1 MNLNQ
6 HRQDRAARMVTRA
19 VHRFQAHGALF
30 VREDGETL
38 PVQLYRGR
46 PSWTDSTAVG
56 IAARALYNWTCSK
69 QTLAEIR
76 RFAGGD
82 GFFGGCSIRYS
93 GDLYQIDKL
102 VPYVETGLGDG
113 YTIQTVKVGPD
124 ETGGTSAGCCR
135 VCLDADG

>member
-6 HRQDRAARMVTRA
+6 HRQDRAARLVTRA

-30 VREDGETL
+30 VRDDGEAL
-38 PVQLYRGR
+38 PVELYRGR

-56 IAARALYNWTCSK
+56 IAARAAYNWTCTK
-69 QTLAEIR
+69 QTLAEIK

-82 GFFGGCSIRYS
+82 GFFGGCAIRYS
-93 GDLYQIDKL
+93 GDLYRIDKL

-124 ETGGTSAGCCR
+124 ETGGIVAGCC
-135 VCLDADG
+135 

>member
-6 HRQDRAARMVTRA
+6 HRQDRAARLVTRA

-30 VREDGETL
+30 VRDDGETL
-38 PVQLYRGR
+38 PVELYRGR

-56 IAARALYNWTCSK
+56 VAARAAYNWTCSK
-69 QTLAEIR
+69 QTLAEIK

-82 GFFGGCSIRYS
+82 GFFGGCAIRYS
-93 GDLYQIDKL
+93 GDLYRIDKL
-102 VPYVETGLGDG
+102 VPYVESGLGDG

-124 ETGGTSAGCCR
+124 ETGGIAAGCC
-135 VCLDADG
+135 

>member
-6 HRQDRAARMVTRA
+6 HRQNRAARMVTRA

-38 PVQLYRGR
+38 PVELYRGR

-113 YTIQTVKVGPD
+113 YTIQTVKVGP
-124 ETGGTSAGCCR
+124 
-135 VCLDADG
+135 